1 MARISAAGAYVS
13 NLNSALYVVATPI
26 GNLDDMTP
34 RAVRVLS
41 HVDLIAAEDTRHS
54 GKLLRHFGIT
64 TKMTAFHEHNERN
77 QVPRLIKILR
87 TGKSIALISDA
98 GTPLLNDPGFHLVRA
113 ARAADIR
120 IVPIPGACAAVA
132 ALSAAGLPS
141 DRFTFEGFPPAR
153 RAARRTYFRERAR
166 ERRTLIFYESPHR
179 IIESLDDMAAE
190 FGAMRPA
197 AIARE
202 LTKQFETIRLG
213 GLAELRDWLSQDQ
226 NRRLGEFVVLVHGA
240 EKEAM
245 HEMDPDAERILRIL
259 MRDLPLSEAA
269 ALAAEITGLKKNRLY
284 QRALD
289 LQGKPSRSP
298 GTG

>member
-13 NLNSALYVVATPI
+13 NLDSALYVVATPI

-34 RAVRVLS
+34 RAVHVLS

-64 TKMTAFHEHNERN
+64 TKMTAFHEHNERR

-120 IVPIPGACAAVA
+120 VVPVPGACAAVA

-153 RAARRTYFRERAR
+153 RAARRTYFREHAR

-202 LTKQFETIRLG
+202 LTKQFETIRSG
-213 GLAELRDWLSQDQ
+213 GLAELRDWVSQDQ
-226 NRRLGEFVVLVHGA
+226 NQRRGEFVVLVHGA
-240 EKEAM
+240 EKKTMREL
-245 HEMDPDAERILRIL
+245 DPDAERILRIL
-259 MRDLPLSEAA
+259 MKNLPLSEAA

-289 LQGKPSRSP
+289 LQGKPS
-298 GTG
+298 GKG